1 MWALP
6 LGRGWES
13 ERDTW
18 ESILQPLWSVMERPA
33 HTTYKHTLYFLQFWG
48 MKPNRRIIWLNDL
61 LTYHIPKY
69 VFIFKNIS
77 TLATE
82 VSVCS
87 PLVAKRSDA
96 NALSFDLSSCQLW
109 KSDTLLLTGMK
120 GTESFHTP
128 LPWLPGSSEV
138 GLCSTN
144 VFSMLFLQSWYFSF
158 LFLNFIDCIVT
169 FYFHVNGP

>member
-1 MWALP
+1 
-6 LGRGWES
+6 
-13 ERDTW
+13 
-18 ESILQPLWSVMERPA
+18 MERLA
-33 HTTYKHTLYFLQFWG
+33 HTTYKRTLSFFQLWG
-48 MKPNRRIIWLNDL
+48 IKSNRRTIWLNDL

-69 VFIFKNIS
+69 VFLFKNIS

-87 PLVAKRSDA
+87 PLVAKKSDA
-96 NALSFDLSSCQLW
+96 NTLKFDLSSRQLW

-120 GTESFHTP
+120 GTELFHTP

-144 VFSMLFLQSWYFSF
+144 AFSMLFFPSLYFSF
-158 LFLNFIDCIVT
+158 F
-169 FYFHVNGP
+169 